1 MSVVVH
7 KSLQRSGFC
16 CARRSSRQARNSWA
30 VSALLGCAP
39 GKPAEGLGENPER
52 QEPRQGGLS
61 WPLGTRGWVGG
72 RCPCELT
79 PASPFIQ
86 GCPGREV
93 PRLRELW
100 PSVRGLSLSLS
111 SLVCGPPSSL
121 PLWLCTGHL
130 GSRGHFA
137 CIRCLLHRTLGNVKT
152 ALFLF
157 NFICQLFF
165 VIIQK
170 YS

>member
-1 MSVVVH
+1 MCSQ
-7 KSLQRSGFC
+7 KQPPSQEFMGSQCFIRLC
-16 CARRSSRQARNSWA
+16 SRETR
-30 VSALLGCAP
+30 G
-39 GKPAEGLGENPER
+39 GTGG
-52 QEPRQGGLS
+52 EPRKAGAPPG
-61 WPLGTRGWVGG
+61 WPQLAPRHKGVGRG

-86 GCPGREV
+86 GCSGREV

-100 PSVRGLSLSLS
+100 PSVRGLSSSLP

-137 CIRCLLHRTLGNVKT
+137 CIWCLLHRTLGNVNT

-165 VIIQK
+165 VI
-170 YS
+170 